1 MTKRKRGK
9 HQRHADRMAATRRRK
24 TSGKPKA

>member
-9 HQRHADRMAATRRRK
+9 HQRHADQMATKRRRK
-24 TSGKPKA
+24 KYGKPKA

>member
-9 HQRHADRMAATRRRK
+9 HQRHADQMAATRRRK
-24 TSGKPKA
+24 KYGKPKA